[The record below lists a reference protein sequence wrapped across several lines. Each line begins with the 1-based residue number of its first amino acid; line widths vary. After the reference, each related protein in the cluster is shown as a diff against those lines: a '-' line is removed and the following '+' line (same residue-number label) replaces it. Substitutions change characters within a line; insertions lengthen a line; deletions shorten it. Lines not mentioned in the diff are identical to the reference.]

1 MSLRDLPS
9 TVHRLFPLRAEVDLG
24 ALRHNLRFFQQRT
37 GETAVMGVVK
47 ADAYGHGAIPVARVL
62 LEGGVERLAV
72 ANVPEAIELR
82 EAGIAVPLLV
92 LAAPLPEYL
101 PAYARYDLAATV
113 SSVEVAEA
121 VVEAAEKAGPLTVHL
136 KVDTGM
142 HRLGVAPDAVP
153 AVLARLRASPG
164 IEVEGLMTHFATV
177 DHRYTGLQL
186 KRFEAVLKALGDA
199 VPPVVHAAN
208 SGTTLHVP
216 ATVRGTTYAR
226 LGGALFGLVTERLL
240 EADARDL
247 RPVMRLVS
255 RVVHVQTVEAGEA
268 VSYGRTWTA
277 ARPTRIAAVA
287 AGYGDG
293 LPRSLSNR
301 GHVGVGGRL
310 WPIAG
315 RVCMDMLM
323 LDLGD
328 PGGPGA
334 AVRIGDEAV
343 LFGEGGPSAQDV
355 ARHADTIAYA
365 VTCGLTA
372 RVPRVYVG
380 ETPAG
385 AEAD

>member
-1 MSLRDLPS
+1 
-9 TVHRLFPLRAEVDLG
+9 
-24 ALRHNLRFFQQRT
+24 
-37 GETAVMGVVK
+37 
-47 ADAYGHGAIPVARVL
+47 
-62 LEGGVERLAV
+62 
-72 ANVPEAIELR
+72 
-82 EAGIAVPLLV
+82 
-92 LAAPLPEYL
+92 
-101 PAYARYDLAATV
+101 
-113 SSVEVAEA
+113 
-121 VVEAAEKAGPLTVHL
+121 
-136 KVDTGM
+136 
-142 HRLGVAPDAVP
+142 
-153 AVLARLRASPG
+153 
-164 IEVEGLMTHFATV
+164 
-177 DHRYTGLQL
+177 
-186 KRFEAVLKALGDA
+186 
-199 VPPVVHAAN
+199 
-208 SGTTLHVP
+208 
-216 ATVRGTTYAR
+216 
-226 LGGALFGLVTERLL
+226 
-240 EADARDL
+240 
-247 RPVMRLVS
+247 
-255 RVVHVQTVEAGEA
+255 VQTVEAGEA